1 MGKIRVCE
9 KRGKNPRGLNYA
21 VNGSMQA
28 ITRPAQPRPLKK
40 TMRYDRNELA
50 AGAAANTTT
59 ISRSKSTIIVIRWPV
74 VLISGALVLFRAAP
88 IALPLFVDLA
98 VGLYVLSN
106 IGLYFVEKSRFHELK
121 FNVWLISFDTV
132 VLTTS
137 LMINGHAETNLYLAY
152 FLLIIVCAIFES
164 PRMIAMI
171 SLSAP
176 FVYAVF
182 FFDAADHNSG
192 SYLQLVF
199 LTIVGI
205 FYGHFAQLV
214 RSERLLAERAEQ
226 RSQAKTELLNILS
239 HELKTPLTVIASYS
253 QALKSSALGEIN
265 RDQERAVTKILQ
277 QTEHLENIVNVIL
290 ASASVETGAVAVR
303 REELV
308 LSEFLD
314 ELRQN
319 CDGTVVNPQI
329 ALKWDYPASMPVVI
343 SDPGKLKI
351 ILLNLVN
358 NAVKFTNEG
367 EVCISASHEPEHGKM
382 VFDVKDTGIGIA
394 PDQLPFVFDKF
405 WQFDSGRTRTQS
417 GIGMGLYIVKA
428 FTELLGGSVSVNSV
442 LGQGTRF
449 IVELPTG

>member
-1 MGKIRVCE
+1 
-9 KRGKNPRGLNYA
+9 
-21 VNGSMQA
+21 
-28 ITRPAQPRPLKK
+28 
-40 TMRYDRNELA
+40 MRYDRNKLPA
-50 AGAAANTTT
+50 AAAAANTGM
-59 ISRSKSTIIVIRWPV
+59 ILPSKSTIILIRWPV
-74 VLISGALVLFRAAP
+74 VLISCSLVLFRAEP
-88 IALPLFVDLA
+88 ISLSFIVHLA
-98 VGLYVLSN
+98 VGLYALSN
-106 IGLYFVEKSRFHELK
+106 ICLYFVDESRFHKLK
-121 FNVWLISFDTV
+121 FNVWLIALDTV
-132 VLTTS
+132 VLTAS
-137 LMINGHAETNLYLAY
+137 LMINGRAETNLYLAY

-164 PRMIAMI
+164 PRIIAMI
-171 SLSAP
+171 SLAAP
-176 FVYAVF
+176 FVYAAF
-182 FFDAADHNSG
+182 FFDAADHNPG

-199 LTIVGI
+199 LTIVGF

-214 RSERLLAERAEQ
+214 RSERLLTERAEQ
-226 RSQAKTELLNILS
+226 RSQVKTELLNILS

-265 RDQERAVTKILQ
+265 GDQERAVTKILQ

-319 CDGTVVNPQI
+319 CEGTVVNSQV
-329 ALKWDYPASMPVVI
+329 ALKWDYPASMPVVM
-343 SDPGKLKI
+343 SDPGKLRI

-358 NAVKFTNEG
+358 NAVKFTDQG
-367 EVCISASHEPEHGKM
+367 EVCISARHESEHGKM

-405 WQFDSGRTRTQS
+405 WQVDSGRTRTQS

-428 FTELLGGSVSVNSV
+428 FAELLGGSVKVNSA

-449 IVELPTG
+449 IVELPIG

>member
-1 MGKIRVCE
+1 
-9 KRGKNPRGLNYA
+9 
-21 VNGSMQA
+21 
-28 ITRPAQPRPLKK
+28 
-40 TMRYDRNELA
+40 MRHDRNKLPEA
-50 AGAAANTTT
+50 ASANTTM
-59 ISRSKSTIIVIRWPV
+59 ILRRKSTILLIRWPV
-74 VLISGALVLFRAAP
+74 VLISCSLVLFRAEP
-88 IALPLFVDLA
+88 ISLSFVVDLA
-98 VGLYVLSN
+98 VGLYALSN
-106 IGLYFVEKSRFHELK
+106 IGLYFVDESRFHELK
-121 FNVWLISFDTV
+121 FNVWLIAFDTV
-132 VLTTS
+132 VLTAS
-137 LMINGHAETNLYLAY
+137 LIINGRAETNLYLAY

-171 SLSAP
+171 SLAAP
-176 FVYAVF
+176 FVYAAF
-182 FFDAADHNSG
+182 FFDATDHNPG

-199 LTIVGI
+199 LTIVGF

-214 RSERLLAERAEQ
+214 RSERLLTERAEQ

-277 QTEHLENIVNVIL
+277 QTEHLESIVNVIL
-290 ASASVETGAVAVR
+290 ASASVETGAVAVQ

-343 SDPGKLKI
+343 SDPGKVKI

-358 NAVKFTNEG
+358 NAVKFTDQG
-367 EVCISASHEPEHGKM
+367 EVCISARHEREHGKM

-405 WQFDSGRTRTQS
+405 WQVDSGRTRTQS

-449 IVELPTG
+449 VVELPTG

>member
-1 MGKIRVCE
+1 
-9 KRGKNPRGLNYA
+9 
-21 VNGSMQA
+21 MQA
-28 ITRPAQPRPLKK
+28 IIAPGKPGLNK
-40 TMRYDRNELA
+40 TMRYDRNKLPA
-50 AGAAANTTT
+50 AAAAANTGM
-59 ISRSKSTIIVIRWPV
+59 ILPSKSTIILIRWPV
-74 VLISGALVLFRAAP
+74 VLISCSLVLFRAEP
-88 IALPLFVDLA
+88 ISLSFIVHLA
-98 VGLYVLSN
+98 VGLYALSN
-106 IGLYFVEKSRFHELK
+106 ICLYFVDESRFHKLK
-121 FNVWLISFDTV
+121 FNVWLIALDTV
-132 VLTTS
+132 VLTAS
-137 LMINGHAETNLYLAY
+137 LMINGRAETNLYLAF

-164 PRMIAMI
+164 PRIIAMI
-171 SLSAP
+171 SLAAP
-176 FVYAVF
+176 FVYAAF
-182 FFDAADHNSG
+182 FFDAADHNPG

-199 LTIVGI
+199 LTIVGF

-214 RSERLLAERAEQ
+214 RSERLLTERAEQ
-226 RSQAKTELLNILS
+226 RSQVKTELLNILS

-319 CDGTVVNPQI
+319 CEGTVVNSQV
-329 ALKWDYPASMPVVI
+329 ALKWDYPASMPVVM
-343 SDPGKLKI
+343 SDPGKLRI

-358 NAVKFTNEG
+358 NAVKFTDQG
-367 EVCISASHEPEHGKM
+367 EVCISARHESEHGKM

-405 WQFDSGRTRTQS
+405 WQVDSGRTRTQS

-428 FTELLGGSVSVNSV
+428 FTELLGGSVKVNSA

-449 IVELPTG
+449 IVELPIG

>member
-1 MGKIRVCE
+1 
-9 KRGKNPRGLNYA
+9 
-21 VNGSMQA
+21 MQA
-28 ITRPAQPRPLKK
+28 IIAPGKPGLNK
-40 TMRYDRNELA
+40 TMRYDRNKLPA
-50 AGAAANTTT
+50 AAAAANTGM
-59 ISRSKSTIIVIRWPV
+59 ILPSKSTIILIRWPV
-74 VLISGALVLFRAAP
+74 VLISCSLVLFRAEP
-88 IALPLFVDLA
+88 ISLSFIVHLA
-98 VGLYVLSN
+98 VGLYALSN
-106 IGLYFVEKSRFHELK
+106 ICLYFVDESRFHKLK
-121 FNVWLISFDTV
+121 FNVWLIALDTV
-132 VLTTS
+132 VLTAS
-137 LMINGHAETNLYLAY
+137 LMINGRAETNLYLAF

-164 PRMIAMI
+164 PRIIAMI
-171 SLSAP
+171 SLAAP
-176 FVYAVF
+176 FVYAAF
-182 FFDAADHNSG
+182 FFDAADHNPG

-199 LTIVGI
+199 LTIVGF

-214 RSERLLAERAEQ
+214 RSERLLTERAEQ
-226 RSQAKTELLNILS
+226 RSQVKTELLNILS

-329 ALKWDYPASMPVVI
+329 ALKWDYPASMPVVM
-343 SDPGKLKI
+343 SDPGKLRI

-358 NAVKFTNEG
+358 NAVKFTDQG
-367 EVCISASHEPEHGKM
+367 EVCISARHESEHGKM

-405 WQFDSGRTRTQS
+405 WQVDSGRTRTQS

-428 FTELLGGSVSVNSV
+428 FAELLGGSVKVNSA

-449 IVELPTG
+449 IVELPIG

>member
-1 MGKIRVCE
+1 VQAIIAPGK
-9 KRGKNPRGLNYA
+9 PGLN
-21 VNGSMQA
+21 
-28 ITRPAQPRPLKK
+28 K
-40 TMRYDRNELA
+40 TMRYDRNKLPA
-50 AGAAANTTT
+50 AAAAANTGM
-59 ISRSKSTIIVIRWPV
+59 ILPSKSTIILIRWPV
-74 VLISGALVLFRAAP
+74 VLISCSLVLFRAEP
-88 IALPLFVDLA
+88 ISLSFIVHLA
-98 VGLYVLSN
+98 VGLYALSN
-106 IGLYFVEKSRFHELK
+106 ICLYFVDESRFHKLK
-121 FNVWLISFDTV
+121 FNVWLIALDTV
-132 VLTTS
+132 VLTAS
-137 LMINGHAETNLYLAY
+137 LMINGRAETNLYLAF

-164 PRMIAMI
+164 PRIIAMI
-171 SLSAP
+171 SLAAP
-176 FVYAVF
+176 FVYAAF
-182 FFDAADHNSG
+182 FFDAADHNPG

-199 LTIVGI
+199 LTIVGF

-214 RSERLLAERAEQ
+214 RSERLLTERAEQ
-226 RSQAKTELLNILS
+226 RSQVKTELLNILS

-319 CDGTVVNPQI
+319 CEGTVVNSQV
-329 ALKWDYPASMPVVI
+329 ALKWDYPASMPVVM
-343 SDPGKLKI
+343 SDPGKLRI

-358 NAVKFTNEG
+358 NAVKFTDQG
-367 EVCISASHEPEHGKM
+367 EVCISARHESEHGKM

-405 WQFDSGRTRTQS
+405 WQVDSGRTRTQS

-428 FTELLGGSVSVNSV
+428 FTELLGGSVKVNSA

-449 IVELPTG
+449 IVELPLG

>member
-1 MGKIRVCE
+1 
-9 KRGKNPRGLNYA
+9 
-21 VNGSMQA
+21 
-28 ITRPAQPRPLKK
+28 
-40 TMRYDRNELA
+40 MRYDRNKLPA
-50 AGAAANTTT
+50 AAAAANTAM
-59 ISRSKSTIIVIRWPV
+59 ILPSKSTIILIRWPV
-74 VLISGALVLFRAAP
+74 VLISCSLVLFRAEP
-88 IALPLFVDLA
+88 ISLSFIVDLA
-98 VGLYVLSN
+98 VGLYALSN
-106 IGLYFVEKSRFHELK
+106 ICLYFVDESRFHKLK
-121 FNVWLISFDTV
+121 FNVWLIALDTV
-132 VLTTS
+132 VLTAS
-137 LMINGHAETNLYLAY
+137 LMINGRAETNLYLAY

-164 PRMIAMI
+164 PSIIAMI
-171 SLSAP
+171 SLAAP
-176 FVYAVF
+176 FVYAAF
-182 FFDAADHNSG
+182 FFDTADHNPG

-199 LTIVGI
+199 LTIVGF

-214 RSERLLAERAEQ
+214 RSERLLTERAEQ
-226 RSQAKTELLNILS
+226 RSQVKTELLNILS

-277 QTEHLENIVNVIL
+277 QTEHLENIVNVII

-319 CDGTVVNPQI
+319 CEGTVVNSQV
-329 ALKWDYPASMPVVI
+329 ALKWDYPASMPVVM
-343 SDPGKLKI
+343 SDPGKLRI

-358 NAVKFTNEG
+358 NAVKFTDQG
-367 EVCISASHEPEHGKM
+367 EVCISARHESEHGKM

-405 WQFDSGRTRTQS
+405 WQVDSGRTRTQS

-428 FTELLGGSVSVNSV
+428 FTELLGGSVKVNSA

-449 IVELPTG
+449 IVELPLG

>member
-1 MGKIRVCE
+1 VQAIIAPGK
-9 KRGKNPRGLNYA
+9 PGLN
-21 VNGSMQA
+21 
-28 ITRPAQPRPLKK
+28 K
-40 TMRYDRNELA
+40 TMRYDRNKLPA
-50 AGAAANTTT
+50 AAAAANTGM
-59 ISRSKSTIIVIRWPV
+59 ILPSKSTIILIRWPV
-74 VLISGALVLFRAAP
+74 VLISCSLVLFRAEP
-88 IALPLFVDLA
+88 ISLSFIVHLA
-98 VGLYVLSN
+98 VGLYALSN
-106 IGLYFVEKSRFHELK
+106 ICLYFVDESRFHKLK
-121 FNVWLISFDTV
+121 FNVWLIALDTV
-132 VLTTS
+132 VLTAS
-137 LMINGHAETNLYLAY
+137 LMINGRAETNLYLAF

-164 PRMIAMI
+164 PRIIAMI
-171 SLSAP
+171 SLAAP
-176 FVYAVF
+176 FVYAAF
-182 FFDAADHNSG
+182 FFDAADHNPG

-199 LTIVGI
+199 LTIVGF

-214 RSERLLAERAEQ
+214 RSERLLTERAEQ
-226 RSQAKTELLNILS
+226 RSQVKTELLNILS

-319 CDGTVVNPQI
+319 CEGTVVNSQV
-329 ALKWDYPASMPVVI
+329 ALKWDYPASMPVVM
-343 SDPGKLKI
+343 SDPGKLRI

-358 NAVKFTNEG
+358 NAVKFTDQG
-367 EVCISASHEPEHGKM
+367 EVCISARHESEHGKM

-405 WQFDSGRTRTQS
+405 WQVDSGRTRTQS

-428 FTELLGGSVSVNSV
+428 FTELLGGSVKVNSA

-449 IVELPTG
+449 IVELPIG

>member
-1 MGKIRVCE
+1 
-9 KRGKNPRGLNYA
+9 
-21 VNGSMQA
+21 
-28 ITRPAQPRPLKK
+28 
-40 TMRYDRNELA
+40 MRHDRNKLPEP
-50 AGAAANTTT
+50 AAANTTMFL
-59 ISRSKSTIIVIRWPV
+59 RSKATIILIRWPV
-74 VLISGALVLFRAAP
+74 VLISCSLVLFRAEP
-88 IALPLFVDLA
+88 IPLSFIVDLLL
-98 VGLYVLSN
+98 GLYALSN
-106 IGLYFVEKSRFHELK
+106 IGLYFVDESRFHELK
-121 FNVWLISFDTV
+121 FNVWLIALDTV
-132 VLTTS
+132 VLTAS
-137 LMINGHAETNLYLAY
+137 LMINGRAETNLYLAY

-171 SLSAP
+171 SLAAP
-176 FVYAVF
+176 FVYAAF
-182 FFDAADHNSG
+182 FFDATDHNPG

-199 LTIVGI
+199 LTIVGF

-214 RSERLLAERAEQ
+214 RSERLSAERTEQ

-253 QALKSSALGEIN
+253 QALKSSALGDIN

-290 ASASVETGAVAVR
+290 ESASVETGAVAVR
-303 REELV
+303 HEELV

-319 CDGTVVNPQI
+319 CEGTIVNSQI
-329 ALKWDYPASMPVVI
+329 ALKWDYPASMPVVK

-358 NAVKFTNEG
+358 NAVKFTDQG
-367 EVCISASHEPEHGKM
+367 EVCISARHESEHGKM

-405 WQFDSGRTRTQS
+405 WQVDSGRTRTQT

-428 FTELLGGSVSVNSV
+428 FTELLGGNVKVNSV

-449 IVELPTG
+449 MVELPTG

>member
-1 MGKIRVCE
+1 
-9 KRGKNPRGLNYA
+9 
-21 VNGSMQA
+21 
-28 ITRPAQPRPLKK
+28 
-40 TMRYDRNELA
+40 MRYDRNKLPGA
-50 AGAAANTTT
+50 AAAANTAM
-59 ISRSKSTIIVIRWPV
+59 ILPSKSTIILIRWPV
-74 VLISGALVLFRAAP
+74 VLISCSLVLFRAEP
-88 IALPLFVDLA
+88 ISLSFIVHLA
-98 VGLYVLSN
+98 VGLYALSN
-106 IGLYFVEKSRFHELK
+106 ICLYFVDESRFHKLK
-121 FNVWLISFDTV
+121 FNVWLIALDTV
-132 VLTTS
+132 VLTAS
-137 LMINGHAETNLYLAY
+137 LMINGRAETNLYLAY

-164 PRMIAMI
+164 PRIIAMI
-171 SLSAP
+171 SLAAP
-176 FVYAVF
+176 FVYAAF
-182 FFDAADHNSG
+182 FFDAADHNPG

-199 LTIVGI
+199 LTIVGF

-214 RSERLLAERAEQ
+214 RSERLLTERAEQ
-226 RSQAKTELLNILS
+226 RSQVKTELLNILS

-319 CDGTVVNPQI
+319 CEGTVVNSQV
-329 ALKWDYPASMPVVI
+329 ALKWDYPASMPVVM
-343 SDPGKLKI
+343 SDPGKLRI

-358 NAVKFTNEG
+358 NAVKFTDQG
-367 EVCISASHEPEHGKM
+367 EVCISARHESEHGKM

-405 WQFDSGRTRTQS
+405 WQVDSGRTRTQS

-428 FTELLGGSVSVNSV
+428 FTELLGGSVKVNSA

-449 IVELPTG
+449 IVELPIG

>member
-1 MGKIRVCE
+1 
-9 KRGKNPRGLNYA
+9 
-21 VNGSMQA
+21 MQA
-28 ITRPAQPRPLKK
+28 IIAPGKPGLNK
-40 TMRYDRNELA
+40 TMRYDRNKLPA
-50 AGAAANTTT
+50 AAAAANTGM
-59 ISRSKSTIIVIRWPV
+59 ILPSKSTIILIRWPV
-74 VLISGALVLFRAAP
+74 VLISCSLVLFRAEP
-88 IALPLFVDLA
+88 ISLSFIVHLA
-98 VGLYVLSN
+98 VGLYALSN
-106 IGLYFVEKSRFHELK
+106 ICLYFVDESRFHKLK
-121 FNVWLISFDTV
+121 FNVWLIALDTV
-132 VLTTS
+132 VLTAS
-137 LMINGHAETNLYLAY
+137 LMINGRAETNLYLAY

-164 PRMIAMI
+164 PRIIAMI
-171 SLSAP
+171 SLAAP
-176 FVYAVF
+176 FVYAAF
-182 FFDAADHNSG
+182 FFDAADHNPG

-199 LTIVGI
+199 LTIVGF

-214 RSERLLAERAEQ
+214 RSERLLTERAEQ
-226 RSQAKTELLNILS
+226 RSQVKTELLNILS

-319 CDGTVVNPQI
+319 CEGTVVNSQV
-329 ALKWDYPASMPVVI
+329 ALKWDYPASMPVVM
-343 SDPGKLKI
+343 SDPGKLRI

-358 NAVKFTNEG
+358 NAVKFTDQG
-367 EVCISASHEPEHGKM
+367 EVCISARHESEQGKM

-405 WQFDSGRTRTQS
+405 WQVDSGRTRTQS

-428 FTELLGGSVSVNSV
+428 FTELLGGSVKVNSA

-449 IVELPTG
+449 IVELPLG

>member
-1 MGKIRVCE
+1 VQAIIAPGK
-9 KRGKNPRGLNYA
+9 PGLN
-21 VNGSMQA
+21 
-28 ITRPAQPRPLKK
+28 K
-40 TMRYDRNELA
+40 TMRYDRNKLPA
-50 AGAAANTTT
+50 AAAAANTGM
-59 ISRSKSTIIVIRWPV
+59 ILPSKSTIILIRWPV
-74 VLISGALVLFRAAP
+74 VLISCSLVLFRAEP
-88 IALPLFVDLA
+88 ISLSFIVHLA
-98 VGLYVLSN
+98 VGLYALSN
-106 IGLYFVEKSRFHELK
+106 ICLYFVDESRFHKLK
-121 FNVWLISFDTV
+121 FNVWLIALDTV
-132 VLTTS
+132 VLTAS
-137 LMINGHAETNLYLAY
+137 LMINGRAETNLYLAF

-164 PRMIAMI
+164 PRIIAMI
-171 SLSAP
+171 SLAAP
-176 FVYAVF
+176 FVYAAF
-182 FFDAADHNSG
+182 FFDAADHNPG

-199 LTIVGI
+199 LTIVGF

-214 RSERLLAERAEQ
+214 RSERLLTERADQ
-226 RSQAKTELLNILS
+226 RSQVKTELLNILS

-319 CDGTVVNPQI
+319 CEGTVVNSQV
-329 ALKWDYPASMPVVI
+329 ALKWDYPASMPVVM
-343 SDPGKLKI
+343 SDPGKLRI

-358 NAVKFTNEG
+358 NAVKFTDQG
-367 EVCISASHEPEHGKM
+367 EVCISARHESEHGKM

-405 WQFDSGRTRTQS
+405 WQVDSGRTRSQS

-428 FTELLGGSVSVNSV
+428 FTELLGGSVKVNSA

-449 IVELPTG
+449 IVELPIG

>member
-1 MGKIRVCE
+1 VQAIIAPGK
-9 KRGKNPRGLNYA
+9 PGLN
-21 VNGSMQA
+21 
-28 ITRPAQPRPLKK
+28 K
-40 TMRYDRNELA
+40 TMRYDRNKLPA
-50 AGAAANTTT
+50 AAAAANTGM
-59 ISRSKSTIIVIRWPV
+59 ILPSKSTIILIRWPV
-74 VLISGALVLFRAAP
+74 VLISCSLVLFRAEP
-88 IALPLFVDLA
+88 ISLSFIVDLA
-98 VGLYVLSN
+98 VGLYALSN
-106 IGLYFVEKSRFHELK
+106 ICLYFVDESRFHKLK
-121 FNVWLISFDTV
+121 FNVWLIALDTV
-132 VLTTS
+132 VLTAS
-137 LMINGHAETNLYLAY
+137 LMINGRAETNLYLAF

-164 PRMIAMI
+164 PRIIAMI
-171 SLSAP
+171 SLASP
-176 FVYAVF
+176 FVYAAF
-182 FFDAADHNSG
+182 FFDAADHNPG

-199 LTIVGI
+199 LTIVGF

-214 RSERLLAERAEQ
+214 RSERLLTERAEQ
-226 RSQAKTELLNILS
+226 RSQVKTELLNILS

-319 CDGTVVNPQI
+319 CEGTVVNSQV
-329 ALKWDYPASMPVVI
+329 ALKWDYPASMPVVM
-343 SDPGKLKI
+343 SDPGKLRI

-358 NAVKFTNEG
+358 NAVKFTDQG
-367 EVCISASHEPEHGKM
+367 EVCISARHESEQGKM

-405 WQFDSGRTRTQS
+405 WQVDSGRTRTQS

-428 FTELLGGSVSVNSV
+428 FTELLGGSVKVNSA

-449 IVELPTG
+449 IVELPIG

>member
-1 MGKIRVCE
+1 
-9 KRGKNPRGLNYA
+9 
-21 VNGSMQA
+21 MQA
-28 ITRPAQPRPLKK
+28 IIAPGKPGLNK
-40 TMRYDRNELA
+40 TMRYDRNKLPA
-50 AGAAANTTT
+50 AAAAANTGM
-59 ISRSKSTIIVIRWPV
+59 ILPSKSTIILIRWPV
-74 VLISGALVLFRAAP
+74 VLISCSLVLFRAEP
-88 IALPLFVDLA
+88 ISLSFIVHLA
-98 VGLYVLSN
+98 VGLYALSN
-106 IGLYFVEKSRFHELK
+106 ICLYFVDESRFHKLK
-121 FNVWLISFDTV
+121 FNVWLIALDTV
-132 VLTTS
+132 VLTAS
-137 LMINGHAETNLYLAY
+137 LMINGRAETNLYLAF

-164 PRMIAMI
+164 PRIIAMI
-171 SLSAP
+171 SLAAP
-176 FVYAVF
+176 FVYAAF
-182 FFDAADHNSG
+182 FFDAADHNPG

-199 LTIVGI
+199 LTIVGF

-214 RSERLLAERAEQ
+214 RSERLLTERAEQ
-226 RSQAKTELLNILS
+226 RSQVKTELLNILS

-319 CDGTVVNPQI
+319 CEGTVVNSQV
-329 ALKWDYPASMPVVI
+329 ALKWDYPASMPVVM
-343 SDPGKLKI
+343 SDPGKLRI

-358 NAVKFTNEG
+358 NAVKFTDQG
-367 EVCISASHEPEHGKM
+367 EVCISARHESEHGKM

-405 WQFDSGRTRTQS
+405 WQVDSGRTRTQS

-428 FTELLGGSVSVNSV
+428 FAELLGGSVKVNSA

-449 IVELPTG
+449 IVELPIG

>member
-1 MGKIRVCE
+1 VQAIIAPGK
-9 KRGKNPRGLNYA
+9 PGLN
-21 VNGSMQA
+21 
-28 ITRPAQPRPLKK
+28 K
-40 TMRYDRNELA
+40 TMRYDRNKLPA
-50 AGAAANTTT
+50 AAAAANTGM
-59 ISRSKSTIIVIRWPV
+59 ILPSKSTIILIRWPV
-74 VLISGALVLFRAAP
+74 VLISCSLVLFRAEP
-88 IALPLFVDLA
+88 ISLSFIVHLA
-98 VGLYVLSN
+98 VGLYALSN
-106 IGLYFVEKSRFHELK
+106 ICLYFVDESRFHKLK
-121 FNVWLISFDTV
+121 FNVWLIALDTV
-132 VLTTS
+132 VLTAS
-137 LMINGHAETNLYLAY
+137 LMINGRAETNLYLAF

-164 PRMIAMI
+164 PRIIAMI
-171 SLSAP
+171 SLAAP
-176 FVYAVF
+176 FVYAAF
-182 FFDAADHNSG
+182 FFDAADHNPG

-199 LTIVGI
+199 LTIVGF

-214 RSERLLAERAEQ
+214 RSERLLTERADQ
-226 RSQAKTELLNILS
+226 RSQVKTELLNILS

-319 CDGTVVNPQI
+319 CEGTVVNSQV
-329 ALKWDYPASMPVVI
+329 ALKWDYPASMPVVM
-343 SDPGKLKI
+343 SDPGKLRI

-358 NAVKFTNEG
+358 NAVKFTDQG
-367 EVCISASHEPEHGKM
+367 EVCISARHESEHGKM

-405 WQFDSGRTRTQS
+405 WQVDSGRTRTQS

-428 FTELLGGSVSVNSV
+428 FAELLGGSVKVNSA

-449 IVELPTG
+449 IVELPIG

>member
-1 MGKIRVCE
+1 
-9 KRGKNPRGLNYA
+9 
-21 VNGSMQA
+21 MQA
-28 ITRPAQPRPLKK
+28 IIAPGKPGLNK
-40 TMRYDRNELA
+40 TMRYDRNKLPA
-50 AGAAANTTT
+50 AAAAANTGM
-59 ISRSKSTIIVIRWPV
+59 ILPSKSTIILIRWPV
-74 VLISGALVLFRAAP
+74 VLISCSLVLFRAEP
-88 IALPLFVDLA
+88 ISLSFIVHLA
-98 VGLYVLSN
+98 VGLYALSN
-106 IGLYFVEKSRFHELK
+106 ICLYFVDESRFHKLK
-121 FNVWLISFDTV
+121 FNVWLIALDTV
-132 VLTTS
+132 VLTAS
-137 LMINGHAETNLYLAY
+137 LMINGRAETNLYLAY

-164 PRMIAMI
+164 PRIIAMI
-171 SLSAP
+171 SLAAP
-176 FVYAVF
+176 FVYAAF
-182 FFDAADHNSG
+182 FFDAADHNPG

-199 LTIVGI
+199 LTIVGF

-214 RSERLLAERAEQ
+214 RSERLLTERADQ
-226 RSQAKTELLNILS
+226 RSQVKTELLNILS

-319 CDGTVVNPQI
+319 CEGTVVNSQV
-329 ALKWDYPASMPVVI
+329 ALKWDYPASMPVVM
-343 SDPGKLKI
+343 SDPGKLRI

-358 NAVKFTNEG
+358 NAVKFTDQG
-367 EVCISASHEPEHGKM
+367 EVCISARHESEHGKM

-405 WQFDSGRTRTQS
+405 WQVDSGRTRTQS

-428 FTELLGGSVSVNSV
+428 FTELLGGSVKVNSA

-449 IVELPTG
+449 IVELPIG